1 MTILCPAEFADA
13 VRFASQ
19 ADDALEAAI
28 FHCGNAEERRK
39 LEAKRGQ
46 GVKTLLQCFGWR
58 ANADAQDNRNPAMLD
73 STLVRWPDGREAAFA
88 SLPAADRPVRDT
100 FVFADWARHSFFFR
114 EEWLDPVTRQRVEL
128 YDDCWYVFRRL
139 SPAEAD
145 AIPEDEL
152 PQRVGNDVERSFTEP
167 YARAVQNKVMACG
180 GTGYIRCVKQR
191 RTGMCGGII
200 YHADYVDGKQA
211 GFGSWSTHT

>member
-13 VRFASQ
+13 VKFASQ

-28 FHCGNAEERRK
+28 FHCGNADERRK
-39 LEAKRGQ
+39 LEARRGQ

-73 STLVRWPDGREAAFA
+73 STLVRWPDGRESVLA
-88 SLPAADRPVRDT
+88 SLHAATRPVRDT
-100 FVFADWARHSFFFR
+100 FVFADWAPHSFFFR
-114 EEWLDPVTRQRVEL
+114 EEWLDPVTRERVEL
-128 YDDCWYVFRRL
+128 YDDCWYVFRKL
-139 SPAEAD
+139 SPTEAD
-145 AIPEDEL
+145 AIPENEL
-152 PQRVGNDVERSFTEP
+152 PQHVGDDVERSFTEP
-167 YARAVQNKVMACG
+167 YARAVRNKIKANG
-180 GTGYIRCVKQR
+180 GIGYIRRVKQL

-200 YHADYVDGKQA
+200 YHADYADGKQA